1 MLDFHRVLKT
11 LGNKLCSDRHAIY
24 LCSKCLMC
32 NISMRIKTYDITEA
46 ARIEWACTIT
56 IHIGDALQ

>member
-1 MLDFHRVLKT
+1 
-11 LGNKLCSDRHAIY
+11 
-24 LCSKCLMC
+24 
-32 NISMRIKTYDITEA
+32 MRIKTYDITEA